1 MNNVDIFR
9 LIGAISRKA
18 TTDMNQQM
26 SVFHLENNLFLYL
39 NRIIENEGITQSAL
53 ADTVKIDKTT
63 LNRSINKLEKNEFL
77 YKKTNEI
84 NKKNKLLFPTKK
96 ALSIYP
102 QLKKA
107 EENYVEKTLSV
118 LTIDELTHLK
128 YILIKLT
135 ESID

>member
-26 SVFHLENNLFLYL
+26 SVFYLENNLFLYL

-63 LNRSINKLEKNEFL
+63 LNRSINKLEKNEFI

-107 EENYVEKTLSV
+107 EENYVEKALSV

>member
-63 LNRSINKLEKNEFL
+63 LNRSINKLEKNEFI

-107 EENYVEKTLSV
+107 EENYVEKALSV